1 MRPEHVSAIMRDEM
15 TIEVSSPTLG
25 IHVIPIDELVEI
37 LEKATAA
44 VESFETPN
52 RAALGPTK
60 KTMSNQTENVVPTTK
75 PALTYRGII
84 FKVMRESTGPITI
97 QEACNAAKPLV
108 EQMGASGKTPM
119 GSFKS
124 KFYIAAKKGE
134 LVRTGGKFSLP
145 AAASAAPVPAA
156 TVA

>member
-1 MRPEHVSAIMRDEM
+1 MRPEPVSAIVRDEM

-25 IHVIPIDELVEI
+25 THVLLIDELIEI
-37 LEKATAA
+37 MDKATEA
-44 VESFETPN
+44 VERFETPS
-52 RAALGPTK
+52 RKVLD
-60 KTMSNQTENVVPTTK
+60 QTEKPMSKQTKNAVPTTK

-84 FKVMRESTGPITI
+84 FQVMREATGPITI
-97 QEACNAAKPLV
+97 QEACHAAKPLV

-145 AAASAAPVPAA
+145 AAAPAA
-156 TVA
+156 AVAR